1 MRHFAIYFLIPLLCL
16 YFCLC
21 IQEQTD
27 HRRNVV
33 LSLRSVEG
41 VFVTLLNAE
50 TGQRGYL
57 LTNKETYLEP
67 YVFAEQ
73 AVVPMLA
80 EAKKTCLPED
90 EETIAKIE
98 ALSSLKMAELRQTVD
113 ACRTGGTKPALAMVN
128 QGDGI
133 KTMNEIRV
141 LVEELQLK
149 NHEQWKA
156 GGKTLNEMIYAAKT
170 CMLLVLF
177 LSTLNFSPFIW
188 AYVRGGKQEKTDEPK
203 S

>member
-1 MRHFAIYFLIPLLCL
+1 MRHFAAYFLIPLLCL
-16 YFCLC
+16 YFCIR
-21 IQEQTD
+21 IQEHAD

-33 LSLRSVEG
+33 LSLQSVEA

-73 AVVPMLA
+73 TVVPTLV

-98 ALSSLKMAELRQTVD
+98 ALSSLKMAELRQSID
-113 ACRTGGTKPALAMVN
+113 ACRLGGTKPALALVN
-128 QGDGI
+128 QGDGL

-149 NHEQWKA
+149 NHEQWKT
-156 GGKTLNEMIYAAKT
+156 GGRSLNEMIYAAKT

-188 AYVRGGKQEKTDEPK
+188 AYVRGGTQEKTSEPK